1 MTAPELSPAASSIGP
16 EREPVDGYA
25 ELRSYAPIG
34 DTRTIGLVA
43 LDGAVDWWP
52 IPDLDSCPTFAAVL
66 DARNG
71 GRLELT
77 PVEPATT
84 PAATCPGRTSS
95 RRRT

>member
-52 IPDLDSCPTFAAVL
+52 IPTSTR
-66 DARNG
+66 AR
-71 GRLELT
+71 RSPPSST
-77 PVEPATT
+77 RATVAGSSSPRWNRPPP